1 MNAIEKQRK
10 LDYGWTFG
18 TEQGKNVLAD
28 LANRY
33 NMFAPHKTRDP
44 IEMAFLEG
52 QRSVVLDIIEAAA
65 TTNFEERKQQIL
77 GELKD
82 GR

>member
-1 MNAIEKQRK
+1 
-10 LDYGWTFG
+10 
-18 TEQGKNVLAD
+18 
-28 LANRY
+28 
-33 NMFAPHKTRDP
+33 MFAAHNTRDP

-52 QRSVVLDIIEAAA
+52 QRSVVLEIIEAAA

-77 GELKD
+77 EELKH